1 MFVFTAIFPQVIL
14 DPATHIP
21 HDTIMHNNFKDLGAY
36 IVTQM
41 GKNYLGNLLP
51 EELRKQHLYA
61 YSKDGLSS
69 IIDDLEIASRSELLA
84 LTMGSVQVRPETV
97 NRAKKRARRDPPAEQ
112 PAVEQVAAP
121 S

>member
-1 MFVFTAIFPQVIL
+1 MFVLTAIFPQVNL

-21 HDTIMHNNFKDLGAY
+21 SDTIMHNNFKDLGAY
-36 IVTQM
+36 IMTQM

-51 EELRKQHLYA
+51 DELRKQHLQA
-61 YSKDGLSS
+61 YSKDGLSD
-69 IIDDLEIASRSELLA
+69 IIDELEITSRNELLA

-97 NRAKKRARRDPPAEQ
+97 QRAKKRARRDPPAGQ

-121 S
+121 A